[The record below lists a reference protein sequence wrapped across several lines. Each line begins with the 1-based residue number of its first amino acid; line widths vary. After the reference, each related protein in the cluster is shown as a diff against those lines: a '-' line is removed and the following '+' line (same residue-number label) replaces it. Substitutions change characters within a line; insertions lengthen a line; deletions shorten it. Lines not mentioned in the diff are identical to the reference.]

1 MTQPTDGSTYSRV
14 LLHLL
19 HLLERV
25 EALEARPAPSSLVL
39 AADHVFE
46 VTKMFPTPEAAPAAV
61 AIDWASVSAPSS
73 LVLAADHVF
82 EVTKMFPT
90 PEAAPAAVAIDWA
103 SVSAPTPPAP
113 APAVVPVAVS
123 ERLPDPRPESYG
135 GHCDAEGRCWVFM
148 PPRATPFPNWTLLWI
163 GHMQPYHSHWLPA
176 SAIPLPQG
184 GEGEG

>member
-25 EALEARPAPSSLVL
+25 EALEARP
-39 AADHVFE
+39 
-46 VTKMFPTPEAAPAAV
+46 
-61 AIDWASVSAPSS
+61 APSS